1 MKNIIVVMSSK
12 SKLITNDDFK
22 VEDIDELIKECKV
35 TARFYQRLIF
45 IKSINEGSN
54 ISEAS
59 AILNVSRQTGGR
71 WLEQFNNEGIDG
83 LMPKFDGGKPSY
95 LTDQEQSELK
105 DIIIESNGKYT
116 INDIKKII
124 SDKFG
129 VNYSYKQV
137 WVIVRKKFGLNY
149 TKAFPN
155 YDSKPDT
162 AREDLKK
169 TLKK

>member
-1 MKNIIVVMSSK
+1 MK
-12 SKLITNDDFK
+12 
-22 VEDIDELIKECKV
+22 
-35 TARFYQRLIF
+35 
-45 IKSINEGSN
+45 
-54 ISEAS
+54 
-59 AILNVSRQTGGR
+59 
-71 WLEQFNNEGIDG
+71 
-83 LMPKFDGGKPSY
+83 
-95 LTDQEQSELK
+95 
-105 DIIIESNGKYT
+105 IESNGKYT

-149 TKAFPN
+149 TKNFSN